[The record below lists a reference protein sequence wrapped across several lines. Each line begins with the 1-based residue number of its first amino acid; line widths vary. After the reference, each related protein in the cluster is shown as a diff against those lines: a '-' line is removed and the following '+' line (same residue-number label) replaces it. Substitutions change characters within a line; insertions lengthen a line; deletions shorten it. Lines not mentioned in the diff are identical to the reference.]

1 MDKDMKIVVTVF
13 TTILTISIGVF
24 IAWKWMDAAEDGTA
38 GLGVAI
44 LYLIFI
50 LPCSIFIGIF
60 AGLNLVPFLI
70 SKKERESIRSSS
82 YKVKGNP
89 FGSKTAPTLICRKCN
104 KMNPDSWQWQY
115 CRKCGTSLKNALVF
129 NSENS
134 LKDIEI
140 KPKPKDTEIKPKPK
154 GDDEF
159 GLF

>member
-1 MDKDMKIVVTVF
+1 MVTF
-13 TTILTISIGVF
+13 IKWLFPFLPTALTIWICVF
-24 IAWKWMDAAEDGTA
+24 ISRNILDAARSGGGEVTWGIL
-38 GLGVAI
+38 GLLLIMFLLLPSLGAVGGVALWIFVISRI
-44 LYLIFI
+44 L
-50 LPCSIFIGIF
+50 
-60 AGLNLVPFLI
+60 
-70 SKKERESIRSSS
+70 KEKPS
-82 YKVKGNP
+82 P
-89 FGSKTAPTLICRKCN
+89 PKTPSQLICGKCN

>member
-1 MDKDMKIVVTVF
+1 MVTFIKWLVPF
-13 TTILTISIGVF
+13 LTTALTISIGFLITVE
-24 IAWKWMDAAEDGTA
+24 WVHSLS
-38 GLGVAI
+38 LGVAI

-50 LPCSIFIGIF
+50 PLFLLGIGVGGGV
-60 AGLNLVPFLI
+60 ALSVLVIPRIL
-70 SKKERESIRSSS
+70 KE
-82 YKVKGNP
+82 KP
-89 FGSKTAPTLICRKCN
+89 PPPKTPSQLICGKCN

-140 KPKPKDTEIKPKPK
+140 KPKPK

-159 GLF
+159 GLL

>member
-1 MDKDMKIVVTVF
+1 MVTFIKWLVPF
-13 TTILTISIGVF
+13 LTTALTISIGFLITVE
-24 IAWKWMDAAEDGTA
+24 WVHSLS
-38 GLGVAI
+38 LGVAI

-50 LPCSIFIGIF
+50 PLFLLGIGVGGGV
-60 AGLNLVPFLI
+60 ALSVLVIPRIL
-70 SKKERESIRSSS
+70 KE
-82 YKVKGNP
+82 KP
-89 FGSKTAPTLICRKCN
+89 PPPKTPSQLICGKCN

-140 KPKPKDTEIKPKPK
+140 KPKPK